1 MRSRRFPQ
9 APWAALAVCAALAL
23 SVRGGAA
30 AEFQFGVRTI
40 DEVTAGALPTVTDLT
55 ASEGV
60 LVFNSSVPLVC
71 SVVYGETPEFGMIA
85 TDADMGGGAHTDHH
99 AVLVGLKPDTEYFY
113 RVQGAGADG
122 AVYVGEVMTFRTPA
136 QAAARAREN
145 LASLAGGA
153 RVVGVSSNYG
163 GAANDGSW
171 GANSAIDGQRTTAWS
186 TDGDG
191 DAGFIEVELARE
203 ARLGEVEVWSRSM
216 SDGTARILSFTLT
229 TDGGEVLGPFELA
242 DTERAHSFPVDV
254 TTGRLRLDVVES
266 SGGNVG
272 LVEFGAYPAE

>member
-1 MRSRRFPQ
+1 MRRTFLP
-9 APWAALAVCAALAL
+9 ALLATLAACVALAM
-23 SVRGGAA
+23 SVRGAA
-30 AEFQFGVRTI
+30 TAEFQFAVHSI
-40 DEVTAGALPTVTDLT
+40 DEVTDGALPIVTDLT
-55 ASEGV
+55 ASEGM
-60 LVFNSSVPLVC
+60 LVFDSSVPLAC

-113 RVQGAGADG
+113 RVQGAGAGG

-136 QAAARAREN
+136 QVAARGREN

-153 RVVGVSSNYG
+153 RVVDVSSNYG
-163 GAANDGSW
+163 GAGNDGSW
-171 GANSAIDGQRTTAWS
+171 GANSAIDDRRTTAWS
-186 TDGDG
+186 TNGDG
-191 DAGFIEVELARE
+191 DDGFIEVELSRH

-229 TDGGEVLGPFELA
+229 TAEGEVLGPFELA
-242 DTERAHSFPVDV
+242 DTEEAHSFPVDV

-272 LVEFGAYPAE
+272 LIELGAYPAE